1 MRRAVTPDSLRR
13 FMTELGSRVH
23 HPARIYFT
31 GGATALLH
39 GWRQTT
45 IDLDLKIVSA
55 TDAVLREL
63 PHLKVRLEM
72 NIELASPDDFIPALP
87 GWESRSPLIAREGS
101 IDFFHYDFYGQA
113 LAKLE
118 RSHRRD
124 LDDVESMRA
133 SDLIEP
139 EKLLAHF
146 ESIKNELYRYPAI
159 DPASFRRTVV
169 EWCAAHG

>member
-1 MRRAVTPDSLRR
+1 MRRAVTPDNLRR
-13 FMTELGSRVH
+13 FMTELGRRAH

-39 GWRQTT
+39 GWRKTT
-45 IDLDLKIVSA
+45 IDLDLKIVAA
-55 TDAVLREL
+55 TDDVLREL
-63 PHLKVRLEM
+63 PDLKERLEM

-87 GWESRSPLIAREGS
+87 GWESRSPLIATEGS
-101 IDFFHYDFYGQA
+101 VDFFHYDFYGQA

-124 LDDVESMRA
+124 LDDVESMHA
-133 SDLIEP
+133 SGLIEP
-139 EKLLAHF
+139 DRLLELF
-146 ESIKNELYRYPAI
+146 ESIEGDLYRYPSI

-169 EWCAAHG
+169 EWCAAHR